1 MSESTQK
8 YDLSVV
14 IVNYNVVFFLEQ
26 CLNSVF
32 AASKNLN
39 VQIFVVD
46 NNSVDGSIN
55 MLKENFSSVV
65 LIENKENVGFSKANN
80 QAIKRANSPYVLLL
94 NPDTVIEEDTF
105 DKSIDFMNSNAD
117 CGGLG
122 LRMLDGKGNFLPE
135 SKRGFPSPSVSF
147 YKIFGLSYLFPK
159 SQKFGRYHLGFLS
172 EFEVNEVDVLSGAFM
187 LLRTV
192 TLEKV
197 GLLDEQFFM
206 YGEDIDLSY
215 RIKLGGYKN
224 YYFPET
230 KIIHYKGESTKK
242 SSVNYVFVFYNA
254 MILFAKKHFSNKNAN
269 LFSFAINLAIY
280 MRASLSLINRFVKKI
295 ATPFLNAALTY
306 SALFFLADY
315 WRNAAIQF
323 PEYVFY
329 ISIPLY
335 IFVFILFAWLIGVY
349 DKGIRNHI
357 IWKATIFASIF
368 ILVIYALLPK
378 DWQFSR
384 LFILTASLVFV
395 LQHYLVLIT
404 QNLLKTHKIGL
415 PSTPKK
421 HFAIIGDQAEF
432 IRVKKIL
439 ELTYPTIESIIGV
452 YIDENYEE
460 ASGSNL
466 QLNEIIQVHTI
477 NEIIYCAKD
486 VSAKDIIEGM
496 TKIESQDIE
505 FKIAQPNTS
514 YLIGSNSI
522 DNSGDFYALNFSALS
537 KAENIRSKRL
547 FDFFFSIILLLLS
560 PILLV
565 IIKFKVKFISNLFR
579 ILSGK
584 KSFVGYLNQ
593 SDGTK
598 TNLPK
603 IKPGILEP
611 FSVSEE
617 LSIDKKEEL
626 NLLYAKEYSFIF
638 DFEVLVR
645 KWKLLG
651 E

>member
-1 MSESTQK
+1 MSDNSQK

-80 QAIKRANSPYVLLL
+80 QAIKRANSPYVILL

-105 DKSIDFMNSNAD
+105 DKCIDFMNSKTD

-135 SKRGFPSPSVSF
+135 SKRGFPSPSVAF

-242 SSVNYVFVFYNA
+242 SSVNYVFVFYKA

-306 SALFFLADY
+306 LALFFLADY

-565 IIKFKVKFISNLFR
+565 IIKFKVKFISNLIR

-611 FSVSEE
+611 FSFSEE
-617 LSIDKKEEL
+617 LTIDKKEEL

>member
-1 MSESTQK
+1 MSDNSQK

-105 DKSIDFMNSNAD
+105 DKCIDFMNSNAD

-135 SKRGFPSPSVSF
+135 SKRGFPSPSVAF

-187 LLRTV
+187 LLRKV

-242 SSVNYVFVFYNA
+242 SSVNYVFVFYKA

-395 LQHYLVLIT
+395 VQHYLVLMT

-452 YIDENYEE
+452 YIDKNYEE

-593 SDGTK
+593 SDGSK

-603 IKPGILEP
+603 IKHGILEP

-617 LSIDKKEEL
+617 LTIDKKEEL

>member
-1 MSESTQK
+1 MSDNSQK

-55 MLKENFSSVV
+55 MLKENFSTVV

-105 DKSIDFMNSNAD
+105 DKCIDFMNSNTD

-135 SKRGFPSPSVSF
+135 SKRGFPSPSVAF

-187 LLRTV
+187 LLRTL

-242 SSVNYVFVFYNA
+242 SSVNYVFVFYKA

-404 QNLLKTHKIGL
+404 QNLLKTRKIGL

-452 YIDENYEE
+452 YIAKNYEE

-537 KAENIRSKRL
+537 KPENIRSKRL

-611 FSVSEE
+611 FSISEE

-626 NLLYAKEYSFIF
+626 NLLYAKQYSFIF

>member
-105 DKSIDFMNSNAD
+105 DKCIDFMNSNND

-122 LRMLDGKGNFLPE
+122 IRMLDGKGNFLPE
-135 SKRGFPSPSVSF
+135 SKRGFPSPSVAF

-187 LLRTV
+187 LLRTE

-242 SSVNYVFVFYNA
+242 SSVNYVFVFYKA

-439 ELTYPTIESIIGV
+439 ELTYPTIENIIGV
-452 YIDENYEE
+452 YIDKNYEE
-460 ASGSNL
+460 AYGNNL

-537 KAENIRSKRL
+537 KPENIRSKRL
-547 FDFFFSIILLLLS
+547 FDFFFSIILLLFS

-617 LSIDKKEEL
+617 LTIDKKEEL

>member
-39 VQIFVVD
+39 IQVFVVD

-65 LIENKENVGFSKANN
+65 LIENMENVGFSKANN

-105 DKSIDFMNSNAD
+105 DKCIDFMNSNTD

-187 LLRTV
+187 LLRTQ

-295 ATPFLNAALTY
+295 ASPFLNFALTY
-306 SALFFLADY
+306 LALYFIADY

-335 IFVFILFAWLIGVY
+335 ILIFILFGWLIGLY
-349 DKGIRNHI
+349 DKGVRNHLV
-357 IWKATIFASIF
+357 WKATIFASIF

-404 QNLLKTHKIGL
+404 QNLVKTNKIGL
-415 PSTPKK
+415 PSILKK
-421 HFAIIGDQAEF
+421 RFAIVGEQAEF
-432 IRVKKIL
+432 KRVKKL
-439 ELTYPTIESIIGV
+439 LDLTYPTIESIIGV
-452 YIDENYEE
+452 YIDKNYEE

-477 NEIIYCAKD
+477 NEIIFCAKD

-505 FKIAQPNTS
+505 FKIAQPNSS

-537 KAENIRSKRL
+537 KPENIRSKRL
-547 FDFFFSIILLLLS
+547 FDFFFSIILLLLT

-593 SDGTK
+593 SDGSK

>member
-1 MSESTQK
+1 MSDNSQK

-55 MLKENFSSVV
+55 MLKENFSSVI

-105 DKSIDFMNSNAD
+105 DKCIDFMNSKTD

-135 SKRGFPSPSVSF
+135 SKRGFPSPSVAF
-147 YKIFGLSYLFPK
+147 YKIFGLSFLFPK
-159 SQKFGRYHLGFLS
+159 SQKYGRYHLGFLS

-187 LLRTV
+187 LLRTE
-192 TLEKV
+192 TLEKI

-242 SSVNYVFVFYNA
+242 SSVNYVFVFYKA

-384 LFILTASLVFV
+384 LFILTASLVFI
-395 LQHYLVLIT
+395 LQHYLVLII
-404 QNLLKTHKIGL
+404 QNLLKTNKIGL

-439 ELTYPTIESIIGV
+439 ELTYPTIENIIGV
-452 YIDENYEE
+452 YIDKNYEE

-466 QLNEIIQVHTI
+466 QLNEIIQVHKI

-537 KAENIRSKRL
+537 KPENIRSKRL

-617 LSIDKKEEL
+617 LTIDKKEEL

>member
-1 MSESTQK
+1 MSETTQK

-55 MLKENFSSVV
+55 MLKENFSSVI

-105 DKSIDFMNSNAD
+105 DKCIDFMNSNTD

-135 SKRGFPSPSVSF
+135 SKRGFPSPSVAF

-187 LLRTV
+187 LLRTL

-242 SSVNYVFVFYNA
+242 SSVNYVFVFYKA

-295 ATPFLNAALTY
+295 ATPFLNAVLTY

-404 QNLLKTHKIGL
+404 QNLLKTRKIGL

-452 YIDENYEE
+452 YITKNYEE
-460 ASGSNL
+460 ASGSHL

-537 KAENIRSKRL
+537 KPENIRSKRL

-565 IIKFKVKFISNLFR
+565 IIKFKAKFISNLFR

-593 SDGTK
+593 SDGSK

-611 FSVSEE
+611 FSISEE

-626 NLLYAKEYSFIF
+626 NLLYAKQYSFIF

>member
-1 MSESTQK
+1 MSDNSQK

-65 LIENKENVGFSKANN
+65 LIENKENVGSSKANN
-80 QAIKRANSPYVLLL
+80 QAIKQVNSPYVLLL

-105 DKSIDFMNSNAD
+105 DKCIDFMNSNAD

-135 SKRGFPSPSVSF
+135 SKRGFPSPSVAF

-172 EFEVNEVDVLSGAFM
+172 EFKVNEVDVLSGAFM
-187 LLRTV
+187 LLRKV

-242 SSVNYVFVFYNA
+242 SSVNYVFVFYKA

-306 SALFFLADY
+306 SVLLFIADY

-611 FSVSEE
+611 FSASEE
-617 LSIDKKEEL
+617 LTTDKKEEL

>member
-105 DKSIDFMNSNAD
+105 DKCIDFMNSNAD

-187 LLRTV
+187 LLRKV

-242 SSVNYVFVFYNA
+242 SSVNYVFVFYKA

-306 SALFFLADY
+306 LALFFLADY

-415 PSTPKK
+415 PSTIKK
-421 HFAIIGDQAEF
+421 RFAIIGDQAEF
-432 IRVKKIL
+432 IRVKKLL
-439 ELTYPTIESIIGV
+439 ELTYPTIENIIGV
-452 YIDENYEE
+452 YINKNYEE

-486 VSAKDIIEGM
+486 VRAKDIIEGM

-560 PILLV
+560 PILFV
-565 IIKFKVKFISNLFR
+565 IIKFKAKFISNLFR

-611 FSVSEE
+611 FSISEE

-626 NLLYAKEYSFIF
+626 NLLYAKQYSFIF

>member
-1 MSESTQK
+1 MSESIQK

-80 QAIKRANSPYVLLL
+80 QAINRANSPYVLLL

-105 DKSIDFMNSNAD
+105 DKCIDFMNSNTD

-135 SKRGFPSPSVSF
+135 SKRGFPSPSVAF

-295 ATPFLNAALTY
+295 ATPFLNAVLTY
-306 SALFFLADY
+306 SALFFIADY
-315 WRNAAIQF
+315 WKNAAIQF

-537 KAENIRSKRL
+537 KPENIRSKRL

-565 IIKFKVKFISNLFR
+565 IIKFKVKFISNLIR

-611 FSVSEE
+611 FSISEE

-626 NLLYAKEYSFIF
+626 NLLYAKQYSFIF

>member
-105 DKSIDFMNSNAD
+105 DKSIDFMNSNSD

-135 SKRGFPSPSVSF
+135 SKRGFPSPSVAF

-242 SSVNYVFVFYNA
+242 SSVNYVFVFYKA

-295 ATPFLNAALTY
+295 ATPFLNAVLTY
-306 SALFFLADY
+306 SALFFIADY

-368 ILVIYALLPK
+368 ILVVYALLPK

-537 KAENIRSKRL
+537 KPENIRSKRL

-565 IIKFKVKFISNLFR
+565 IIKFKAKFISNLFR

-617 LSIDKKEEL
+617 LTIDKKEEL

>member
-1 MSESTQK
+1 MIESTQK

-39 VQIFVVD
+39 VQVFVVD

-55 MLKENFSSVV
+55 MLKENFSSVE

-80 QAIKRANSPYVLLL
+80 QAIKRANSPYILLL

-105 DKSIDFMNSNAD
+105 DKCIDFMNSNAD

-135 SKRGFPSPSVSF
+135 SKRGFPSPSVAF

-187 LLRTV
+187 LLRTL

-224 YYFPET
+224 YYFPDT

-306 SALFFLADY
+306 SALFFLSDY

-404 QNLLKTHKIGL
+404 QNLLRIHKIGL

-452 YIDENYEE
+452 YITKNYEE

-565 IIKFKVKFISNLFR
+565 IIKFKAKFISNLFR

-611 FSVSEE
+611 FSISEE

-626 NLLYAKEYSFIF
+626 NLLYAKQYSFIF

>member
-1 MSESTQK
+1 MSDNSQK

-55 MLKENFSSVV
+55 MLKENFSSVI

-105 DKSIDFMNSNAD
+105 DKCIDFMNSNTD

-135 SKRGFPSPSVSF
+135 SKRGFPSPSVAF

-187 LLRTV
+187 LLRTL

-197 GLLDEQFFM
+197 GLLDERFFM

-242 SSVNYVFVFYNA
+242 SSVNYVFVFYKA

-295 ATPFLNAALTY
+295 ATPFLNAVLTY

-452 YIDENYEE
+452 YIAKNFEE

-598 TNLPK
+598 TNLPI

-626 NLLYAKEYSFIF
+626 NLVYAKEYSFIF

>member
-1 MSESTQK
+1 MSESIQK

-55 MLKENFSSVV
+55 MLKENFSSVL

-80 QAIKRANSPYVLLL
+80 QAIKQANSPYVLLL

-135 SKRGFPSPSVSF
+135 SKRGFPSPSVAF

-242 SSVNYVFVFYNA
+242 SSVNYVFVFYKA

-306 SALFFLADY
+306 LALFFLADY

-368 ILVIYALLPK
+368 ILVVYALLPK

-593 SDGTK
+593 SDGSK

-611 FSVSEE
+611 FTVSEE
-617 LSIDKKEEL
+617 LTIDKKEEL
-626 NLLYAKEYSFIF
+626 NLLYAKQYSFIF

>member
-1 MSESTQK
+1 MSDNSQK

-14 IVNYNVVFFLEQ
+14 IINYNVVFFLEQ

-80 QAIKRANSPYVLLL
+80 QAIKRANSPYVLIL

-105 DKSIDFMNSNAD
+105 DKCIDFMNSNSD

-135 SKRGFPSPSVSF
+135 SKRGFPSPSVAF

-192 TLEKV
+192 TLEKI

-242 SSVNYVFVFYNA
+242 SSVNYVFVFYKA

-269 LFSFAINLAIY
+269 LFSLAINLAIY
-280 MRASLSLINRFVKKI
+280 IRASLSLINRFVKKI
-295 ATPFLNAALTY
+295 ATPFLNAVLTY
-306 SALFFLADY
+306 SALFFLSDY

-323 PEYVFY
+323 PKYVFY

-432 IRVKKIL
+432 IRVKKLL
-439 ELTYPTIESIIGV
+439 ELTHPTIESIIGV
-452 YIDENYEE
+452 YINNNYEE

-537 KAENIRSKRL
+537 KPENIRSKRL

-611 FSVSEE
+611 FSISEE

-626 NLLYAKEYSFIF
+626 NLLYAKQYSFIF

-645 KWKLLG
+645 KWKLLC

>member
-55 MLKENFSSVV
+55 MLKENFSSIV

-80 QAIKRANSPYVLLL
+80 QAIKSANSPYVLLL

-105 DKSIDFMNSNAD
+105 DKCIDFMNSNTN

-122 LRMLDGKGNFLPE
+122 IRMLDGKGNFLPE
-135 SKRGFPSPSVSF
+135 SKRGFPSPSVAF

-187 LLRTV
+187 LLRTE
-192 TLEKV
+192 TLEKI

-242 SSVNYVFVFYNA
+242 SSVNYVFVFYKA

-395 LQHYLVLIT
+395 LQHYLVLII
-404 QNLLKTHKIGL
+404 QNLLKTNKIGL

-432 IRVKKIL
+432 IRVKKLL
-439 ELTYPTIESIIGV
+439 ELTYPTIENIIGV
-452 YIDENYEE
+452 YIDKNYEE
-460 ASGSNL
+460 SSGSNL
-466 QLNEIIQVHTI
+466 QLNEIIQVHKI

-537 KAENIRSKRL
+537 KPENIRSKRL
-547 FDFFFSIILLLLS
+547 FDFLFSIILLLLS

-617 LSIDKKEEL
+617 LTIDKKEEL

>member
-1 MSESTQK
+1 MSDNSQK

-55 MLKENFSSVV
+55 MLKENFSSVI

-105 DKSIDFMNSNAD
+105 DKCIDFMNSNTD

-135 SKRGFPSPSVSF
+135 SKRGFPSPSVAF

-187 LLRTV
+187 LLRTL

-242 SSVNYVFVFYNA
+242 SSVNYVFVFYKA

-295 ATPFLNAALTY
+295 ATPFLNAVLTY

-452 YIDENYEE
+452 YIAKNYEE

-598 TNLPK
+598 TNLPI

-626 NLLYAKEYSFIF
+626 NLVYAKEYSFIF

>member
-1 MSESTQK
+1 MSDNSQK

-55 MLKENFSSVV
+55 MLKENFSTVV

-105 DKSIDFMNSNAD
+105 DKCIDFMNSKTD

-135 SKRGFPSPSVSF
+135 SKRGFPSPSVAF

-187 LLRTV
+187 LLRTL

-242 SSVNYVFVFYNA
+242 SSVNYVFVFYKA

-295 ATPFLNAALTY
+295 VTPFLNAALTY
-306 SALFFLADY
+306 SALFFLSDY

-404 QNLLKTHKIGL
+404 QNLLKTRKIGL

-452 YIDENYEE
+452 YITKNYEE

-537 KAENIRSKRL
+537 KPENIRSKRL

-617 LSIDKKEEL
+617 LTIDKKEEL

>member
-105 DKSIDFMNSNAD
+105 DKCIDFMNSNAD

-187 LLRTV
+187 LLRKV

-415 PSTPKK
+415 PSTIKK
-421 HFAIIGDQAEF
+421 RFAIIGDQAEF
-432 IRVKKIL
+432 IRVKKLL
-439 ELTYPTIESIIGV
+439 ELTYPTIENIIGV
-452 YIDENYEE
+452 YINKNYEE
-460 ASGSNL
+460 ASGNNL

-505 FKIAQPNTS
+505 FKIAQPNSS

-537 KAENIRSKRL
+537 KPENIRSKRL

-611 FSVSEE
+611 FSASEE
-617 LSIDKKEEL
+617 LTTDKKEEL

>member
-1 MSESTQK
+1 MSDNSQK

-65 LIENKENVGFSKANN
+65 LIENKENIGFSKANN
-80 QAIKRANSPYVLLL
+80 QAIKRADSPYVLLL

-105 DKSIDFMNSNAD
+105 DKCIDFMNSNTD

-135 SKRGFPSPSVSF
+135 SKRGFPSPSVAF

-187 LLRTV
+187 LLRTL

-242 SSVNYVFVFYNA
+242 SSVNYVFVFYKA

-306 SALFFLADY
+306 SALFFLSDY

-404 QNLLKTHKIGL
+404 QNLLKTRKIGL

-452 YIDENYEE
+452 YITKNYEE

-537 KAENIRSKRL
+537 KPENIRSKRL

-617 LSIDKKEEL
+617 LTIDKKEEL

>member
-105 DKSIDFMNSNAD
+105 DKCIDFMNSNAD

-135 SKRGFPSPSVSF
+135 SKRGFPSPSVAF

-187 LLRTV
+187 LLRKV

-415 PSTPKK
+415 PSTIKK
-421 HFAIIGDQAEF
+421 RFAIIGDQAEF
-432 IRVKKIL
+432 IRVKKLL
-439 ELTYPTIESIIGV
+439 ELTYPTIENIIGV
-452 YIDENYEE
+452 YINKNYEE
-460 ASGSNL
+460 ASGNNL

-486 VSAKDIIEGM
+486 VRAKDIIEGM

-505 FKIAQPNTS
+505 FKIAQPNSS

-537 KAENIRSKRL
+537 KPENIRSKRL

-611 FSVSEE
+611 FSASEE
-617 LSIDKKEEL
+617 LTTDKKEEL

>member
-1 MSESTQK
+1 MSDNSQK

-105 DKSIDFMNSNAD
+105 DKCIDFMNSNTD

-135 SKRGFPSPSVSF
+135 SKRGFPSPSVAF

-242 SSVNYVFVFYNA
+242 SSVNYVFVFYKA

-611 FSVSEE
+611 FSISEE

-626 NLLYAKEYSFIF
+626 NLLYAKQYSFIF

>member
-1 MSESTQK
+1 MSDNSQK

-14 IVNYNVVFFLEQ
+14 IINYNVVFFLEQ

-105 DKSIDFMNSNAD
+105 DKCIDFMNSNTD

-135 SKRGFPSPSVSF
+135 SKRGFPSPSVAF

-192 TLEKV
+192 TLEKI

-242 SSVNYVFVFYNA
+242 SSVNYVFVFYKA

-269 LFSFAINLAIY
+269 LFSLAINLAIY
-280 MRASLSLINRFVKKI
+280 IRASLSLINRFVKKI
-295 ATPFLNAALTY
+295 ATPFLNAVLTY
-306 SALFFLADY
+306 SALFFLSDY

-323 PEYVFY
+323 PKYVFY

-432 IRVKKIL
+432 IRVKKLL
-439 ELTYPTIESIIGV
+439 ELTHPTIESIIGV
-452 YIDENYEE
+452 YINNNYEE

-537 KAENIRSKRL
+537 KPENIRSKRL

-611 FSVSEE
+611 FSISEE

-626 NLLYAKEYSFIF
+626 NLLYAKQYSFIF

-645 KWKLLG
+645 KWKLLC

>member
-1 MSESTQK
+1 MIESTQK

-39 VQIFVVD
+39 VQVFVVD

-55 MLKENFSSVV
+55 MLKENFSSVI

-80 QAIKRANSPYVLLL
+80 QGIKRANSPYVILL

-105 DKSIDFMNSNAD
+105 DKCIDFMNSNAD

-135 SKRGFPSPSVSF
+135 SKRGFPSPSVAF

-172 EFEVNEVDVLSGAFM
+172 EFEINEVDVLSGAFM

-242 SSVNYVFVFYNA
+242 SSVNYVFVFYKA

-295 ATPFLNAALTY
+295 ATPFLNAVLTY
-306 SALFFLADY
+306 SALYFIADY

-335 IFVFILFAWLIGVY
+335 ILCFILFGWLIGLY
-349 DKGIRNHI
+349 DKGVQNHLV
-357 IWKATIFASIF
+357 WKSTIFGSLF

-384 LFILTASLVFV
+384 LFILTASLVFIF
-395 LQHYLVLIT
+395 QHYLVLIT

-415 PSTPKK
+415 PSTLKK
-421 HFAIIGDQAEF
+421 RFAIVGEQAEF
-432 IRVKKIL
+432 KRVKKL
-439 ELTYPTIESIIGV
+439 LDLTYPTIESIIGV
-452 YIDENYEE
+452 YIDKNYEE
-460 ASGSNL
+460 ASGSKL
-466 QLNEIIQVHTI
+466 QLNEIIQVHGI

-486 VSAKDIIEGM
+486 IRAKEIIEGM
-496 TKIESQDIE
+496 SKVEGQDIE

-522 DNSGDFYALNFSALS
+522 DNAGDFYALNFNALS

-547 FDFFFSIILLLLS
+547 FDIFFSVFLLLLS
-560 PILLV
+560 PILLLF
-565 IIKFKVKFISNLFR
+565 IKLKINFLSNLFS

-603 IKPGILEP
+603 IKPGILQP
-611 FSVSEE
+611 FTVSEE
-617 LSIDKKEEL
+617 LTIDKKEEL
-626 NLLYAKEYSFIF
+626 NLLYAKQYSFIF
-638 DFEVLVR
+638 DFEVLLR
-645 KWKLLG
+645 KWRLLG

>member
-105 DKSIDFMNSNAD
+105 DKCIDFMNSNAD

-187 LLRTV
+187 LLRKV

-415 PSTPKK
+415 PSTIKK
-421 HFAIIGDQAEF
+421 RFAIIGDQAEF
-432 IRVKKIL
+432 IRVKKLL
-439 ELTYPTIESIIGV
+439 ELTYPTIENIIGV
-452 YIDENYEE
+452 YINKNYEE
-460 ASGSNL
+460 ASGNNL

-486 VSAKDIIEGM
+486 VRAKDIIEGM

-505 FKIAQPNTS
+505 FKIAQPNSS

-537 KAENIRSKRL
+537 KPENIRSKRL

-611 FSVSEE
+611 FSASEE
-617 LSIDKKEEL
+617 LTTDKKEEL

>member
-1 MSESTQK
+1 MSDNSQK

-105 DKSIDFMNSNAD
+105 DKCIDFMNSNTD

-135 SKRGFPSPSVSF
+135 SKRGFPSPSVAF

-187 LLRTV
+187 LLRTL

-242 SSVNYVFVFYNA
+242 SSVNYVFVFYKA

-404 QNLLKTHKIGL
+404 QNLLKTRKIGL

-452 YIDENYEE
+452 YIAKNYEE

-537 KAENIRSKRL
+537 KPENIRSKRL

-617 LSIDKKEEL
+617 LTIDKKEEL

>member
-1 MSESTQK
+1 MSDNSQK

-105 DKSIDFMNSNAD
+105 DKCIDFMNSNTD

-135 SKRGFPSPSVSF
+135 SKRGFPSPSVAF

-242 SSVNYVFVFYNA
+242 SSVNYVFVFYKA

-295 ATPFLNAALTY
+295 ATPFLNAVLTY
-306 SALFFLADY
+306 SALLFLADY

-452 YIDENYEE
+452 YIAKNYEE

-565 IIKFKVKFISNLFR
+565 IIKFKVKFISNLIR

>member
-1 MSESTQK
+1 MSDNSQK

-105 DKSIDFMNSNAD
+105 DKCIDFMNSNAD

-135 SKRGFPSPSVSF
+135 SKRGFPSPSVAF

-224 YYFPET
+224 YYFPDT

-242 SSVNYVFVFYNA
+242 SSVNYVFVFYKA

-439 ELTYPTIESIIGV
+439 ELTYPTIENIIGV
-452 YIDENYEE
+452 YIDKNYEE

-537 KAENIRSKRL
+537 KPENIRSKRL

>member
-1 MSESTQK
+1 MSDNSQK

-105 DKSIDFMNSNAD
+105 DKCIDFMNSNAD

-187 LLRTV
+187 LLRTL

-197 GLLDEQFFM
+197 GLLDERFFM

-280 MRASLSLINRFVKKI
+280 MRASLSLTNRFVKKI
-295 ATPFLNAALTY
+295 ATPFLNAVLTY

-404 QNLLKTHKIGL
+404 QNLLKTHKIGF

-452 YIDENYEE
+452 YIAKNYEE

>member
-1 MSESTQK
+1 MSDNSQK

-55 MLKENFSSVV
+55 MLKENFSSVI

-80 QAIKRANSPYVLLL
+80 QAIKQVNSPYVLLL

-105 DKSIDFMNSNAD
+105 DKCIDFMNSNTD

-135 SKRGFPSPSVSF
+135 SKRGFPSPSVAF

-242 SSVNYVFVFYNA
+242 SSVNYVFVFYKA

-280 MRASLSLINRFVKKI
+280 MRASLSLIKRFVKKI

-306 SALFFLADY
+306 SALLFLADY

-452 YIDENYEE
+452 YIAKNYEE

-466 QLNEIIQVHTI
+466 QLNEIIQIHTI

-565 IIKFKVKFISNLFR
+565 IIKFKVKFISNLIR

>member
-1 MSESTQK
+1 MSDNSQK

-105 DKSIDFMNSNAD
+105 DKCIDFMNSNTD

-135 SKRGFPSPSVSF
+135 SKRGFPSPSVAF

-242 SSVNYVFVFYNA
+242 SSVNYVFVFYKA

-306 SALFFLADY
+306 SALFFIADY

-537 KAENIRSKRL
+537 KPENIRSKRL

-626 NLLYAKEYSFIF
+626 NLLYAKQYSFIF

>member
-105 DKSIDFMNSNAD
+105 DKCIDFMNSNAD

-135 SKRGFPSPSVSF
+135 SKRGFPSPSVAF

-187 LLRTV
+187 LLRTL

-242 SSVNYVFVFYNA
+242 SSVNYVFVFYKA

-295 ATPFLNAALTY
+295 STPFLNAALTY

-404 QNLLKTHKIGL
+404 QNLVKTHKIGL

-432 IRVKKIL
+432 IRVKKLL
-439 ELTYPTIESIIGV
+439 ELTYPTIENIIGV
-452 YIDENYEE
+452 YIDKNYEE

-466 QLNEIIQVHTI
+466 QLNEIIQVHKI

-537 KAENIRSKRL
+537 KPENIRSKRL
-547 FDFFFSIILLLLS
+547 FDFFFSIILLLFS

-617 LSIDKKEEL
+617 LTIDKKEEL

>member
-1 MSESTQK
+1 MSESNQK

-105 DKSIDFMNSNAD
+105 DKCIDFMNSNAD

-187 LLRTV
+187 LLRKV

-415 PSTPKK
+415 PSTIKK
-421 HFAIIGDQAEF
+421 RFAIIGDQAEF
-432 IRVKKIL
+432 IRVKKLL
-439 ELTYPTIESIIGV
+439 ELTYPTIENIIGV
-452 YIDENYEE
+452 YINKNYEE
-460 ASGSNL
+460 ASGNNL

-505 FKIAQPNTS
+505 FKIAQPNSS

-537 KAENIRSKRL
+537 KPENIRSKRL

-611 FSVSEE
+611 FSASEE
-617 LSIDKKEEL
+617 LTTDKKEEL

>member
-1 MSESTQK
+1 MSDNSQK

-105 DKSIDFMNSNAD
+105 DKCIDFMNSNTD

-135 SKRGFPSPSVSF
+135 SKRAFPSPSVAF

-187 LLRTV
+187 LLRTL

-242 SSVNYVFVFYNA
+242 SSVNYVFVFYKA

-611 FSVSEE
+611 FSISEE

-626 NLLYAKEYSFIF
+626 NLLYAKQYSFIF

>member
-105 DKSIDFMNSNAD
+105 DKCIDFMNSNSD

-135 SKRGFPSPSVSF
+135 SKRGFPSPSVAF

-187 LLRTV
+187 LLRTE

-242 SSVNYVFVFYNA
+242 SSVNYVFVFYKA

-306 SALFFLADY
+306 SALFLLADY

-329 ISIPLY
+329 ISIPFY

-368 ILVIYALLPK
+368 ILVVYALLPK

-439 ELTYPTIESIIGV
+439 ELTYPTIENIIGV
-452 YIDENYEE
+452 YIDKNYEE

-466 QLNEIIQVHTI
+466 QLNEIIQVYTI

-537 KAENIRSKRL
+537 KPENIRSKRL

>member
-105 DKSIDFMNSNAD
+105 DKCIDFMNSNTD

-135 SKRGFPSPSVSF
+135 SKRGFPSPSVAF

-242 SSVNYVFVFYNA
+242 SSVNYVFVFYKA

-439 ELTYPTIESIIGV
+439 ELTYPTIENIIGV
-452 YIDENYEE
+452 YIDKNYEE

-466 QLNEIIQVHTI
+466 QLNEIIQVHKI

-537 KAENIRSKRL
+537 KPENIRSKRL

-617 LSIDKKEEL
+617 LTIDKKEEL

>member
-105 DKSIDFMNSNAD
+105 DKCIDFMNSNND

-122 LRMLDGKGNFLPE
+122 IRMLDGKGNFLPE
-135 SKRGFPSPSVSF
+135 SKRGFPSPSVAF

-187 LLRTV
+187 LLRSV

-315 WRNAAIQF
+315 WRNATIQF

-439 ELTYPTIESIIGV
+439 ELTYPTIENIIGV
-452 YIDENYEE
+452 YIDKNYEE

-466 QLNEIIQVHTI
+466 QLNEIIQVHKI

-537 KAENIRSKRL
+537 KPENIRSKRL

-617 LSIDKKEEL
+617 LTIDKKEEL